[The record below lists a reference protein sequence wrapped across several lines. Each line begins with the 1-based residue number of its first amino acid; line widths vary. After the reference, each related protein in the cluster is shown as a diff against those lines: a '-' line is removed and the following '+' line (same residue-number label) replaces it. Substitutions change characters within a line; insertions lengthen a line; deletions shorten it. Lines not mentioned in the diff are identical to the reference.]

1 MTDDD
6 RPELAPVSEGRMPLR
21 IATQVAVAGAMLGGF
36 EGLVVATRSALWLT
50 AWERAQLTL
59 TAALADATVAFA
71 AGLVG
76 GAAAWLTPSW
86 QPLWRRYRRGFGVG
100 WSALGAFFLLPMI
113 GELARREE
121 WKFVFGLS
129 VVSVSVGLFGFLV
142 AGYAYRREMIGL
154 VPRVGF
160 RLPGVIVVF
169 ALGAASA
176 VVPQRREPLALVA
189 PPHSTNV
196 ILVTLDTLRR
206 DHLSVYHVT
215 GGEGSPPSPLTAAD
229 TVATPNLDRLG
240 REGAIFD
247 LAVTPVPETAPSH
260 ASMFTGRHPSETK
273 VIQNG
278 RVLAASELTATEQ
291 IRLSGWRT
299 AAFVSSFAVD
309 SSGGLDQGFEVYDDD
324 FAPVLRGVAEFR
336 VGWLGLRLLLRYG
349 NPADWPRLLERRGD
363 RTVARALDWVATVP
377 ADVPIFLWVHL
388 FDPHAPYEAPG
399 SAGLNHAAILAQEPG
414 YAYTPAEIEALRGQY
429 ANDVRYADAQVGALL
444 DGLRA
449 AGRLDEAAVLAVAD
463 HGESLGEH
471 GIHFN
476 HHGLYDEVLRV
487 PLLLWHSTPVGE
499 PGVRV
504 AEQVSVLDVA
514 NTLCDAA
521 GVPKLSGTGSV
532 ALQHRLRGSEL
543 RPEPLLLFGRS
554 DTAWLYGVRA
564 PAGVK
569 YIQTDGGTEELYDL
583 STDPFEADNLV
594 ASQPSAVANGRAGVE
609 LLRRHIDREA
619 GLPTDDTSLLLDAL
633 GYQDPTVRP

>member
-21 IATQVAVAGAMLGGF
+21 IATQVASAGALLGGF
-36 EGLVVATRSALWLT
+36 EGLVVATRSQLWLT
-50 AWERAQLTL
+50 GWERAQLTL
-59 TAALADATVAFA
+59 AAALSDAAIGFVA
-71 AGLVG
+71 GIVG
-76 GAAAWLTPSW
+76 GAAAWFTPSW
-86 QPLWRRYRRGFGVG
+86 EPLWRRYRRGFGVG
-100 WSALGAFFLLPMI
+100 WSFLGAFFLVPMI

-121 WKFVFGLS
+121 WRFVFGLCLVSLS
-129 VVSVSVGLFGFLV
+129 VVLFGFLL

-160 RLPGVIVVF
+160 RIPAVVVVF
-169 ALGAASA
+169 ALSGASA
-176 VVPQRREPLALVA
+176 SVPQTTEPPGLVA
-189 PPHSTNV
+189 PPGSTNV

-206 DHLSVYHVT
+206 DHVGVYQAT
-215 GGEGSPPSPLTAAD
+215 GGEGSLPS
-229 TVATPNLDRLG
+229 VATPNLDRLG

-278 RVLAASELTATEQ
+278 RVLGASELTVTEQ
-291 IRLSGWRT
+291 LRLSGWRT
-299 AAFVSSFAVD
+299 GAFVSSFAVD
-309 SSGGLDQGFEVYDDD
+309 SSSGLDQGFEVYDDD

-336 VGWLGLRLLLRYG
+336 AGWLGLRLLLRFG
-349 NPADWPRLLERRGD
+349 DPADWPLLLERRVD

-377 ADVPIFLWVHL
+377 ADAPIFLWVHL
-388 FDPHAPYEAPG
+388 FDPHAPYDAPENM
-399 SAGLNHAAILAQEPG
+399 GLDHAAILAQEPG
-414 YAYTPAEIEALRGQY
+414 YAYTATEIDTLRRQY
-429 ANDVRYADAQVGALL
+429 ANEVRFADAQVGALL

-449 AGRLDEAAVLAVAD
+449 AGRLDEAAVVALAD
-463 HGESLGEH
+463 HGEGLGEH
-471 GIHFN
+471 EIHFN
-476 HHGLYDEVLRV
+476 HHGLYDEVLRI
-487 PLLLWHSTPVGE
+487 PLLVWHSTAVGE
-499 PGVRV
+499 PGVRI

-521 GVPKLSGTGSV
+521 GAPKLSKTSSV

-554 DTAWLYGVRA
+554 DAAWLYGVRA

-569 YIQTDGGTEELYDL
+569 YIQTEAGAEELYDL
-583 STDPFEADNLV
+583 SRDPFETDNLV
-594 ASQPSAVANGRAGVE
+594 ASQPAAVENGRAGVT
-609 LLRRHIDREA
+609 LLRRHIDLDA
-619 GLPTDDTSLLLDAL
+619 GAPSDDTLLMLEGL
-633 GYQDPTVRP
+633 GYQDPSGTR